1 MFAIIEIGG
10 KQYKVEKGLKFEVEK
25 LDLPENEEI
34 KVEKVLLLSENNE
47 AKIGRPHLENSSV
60 TLKVIG
66 QTRGDK
72 VRTIKMKAKKR
83 YIRNLGHKQHYTMV
97 EVTDI
102 K

>member
-25 LDLPENEEI
+25 LDLPENEEL
-34 KVEKVLLLSENNE
+34 KVEKVLMIEENND
-47 AKIGRPHLENSSV
+47 AKIGRPYLNGSSV

-66 QTRGDK
+66 QTRGEK
-72 VRTIKMKAKKR
+72 VNTIKMKPKKR
-83 YIRNLGHKQHYTMV
+83 YIRHLGHKQHYTMV
-97 EVTDI
+97 EVTEI

>member
-25 LDLPENEEI
+25 LELPENEEL
-34 KVEKVLLLSENNE
+34 KVEKVLLIEDNAE
-47 AKIGRPHLENSSV
+47 AKIGRPYLENSSV

-72 VRTIKMKAKKR
+72 VNTIKMKAKKR
-83 YIRNLGHKQHYTMV
+83 YIRHLGHKQHYTMV
-97 EVTDI
+97 EVMDI